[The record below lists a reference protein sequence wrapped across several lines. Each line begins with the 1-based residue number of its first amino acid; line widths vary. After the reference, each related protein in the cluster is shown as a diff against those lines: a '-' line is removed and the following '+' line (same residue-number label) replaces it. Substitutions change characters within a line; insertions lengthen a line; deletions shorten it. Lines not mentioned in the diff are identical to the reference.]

1 MTVFTWIFA
10 GIDVI
15 AALFL
20 LAMLL
25 NPNQDAAGKGMIF
38 LPVILLLIFAGAALL
53 LVHRKYHIAALI
65 ISAVPAILSL
75 YILFLTQKK

>member
-15 AALFL
+15 SALFL
-20 LAMLL
+20 LVMLV

-38 LPVILLLIFAGAALL
+38 LPVILLLIFSGAALL
-53 LVHRKYHIAALI
+53 LVHRKHHIAALVV
-65 ISAVPAILSL
+65 SAVPAIISVYVLV
-75 YILFLTQKK
+75 LTLKK

>member
-15 AALFL
+15 SALFL
-20 LAMLL
+20 LVMLV

-38 LPVILLLIFAGAALL
+38 LPVILLLMFAGAAVLL
-53 LVHRKYHIAALI
+53 MNRKYQIAALI
-65 ISAVPAILSL
+65 ISAVPAIISL
-75 YILFLTQKK
+75 YVLFLTLKK

>member
-1 MTVFTWIFA
+1 MTIFTWIFA

-38 LPVILLLIFAGAALL
+38 LPVILLLLFAGAAVLL
-53 LVHRKYHIAALI
+53 MNRKYHIAALVV
-65 ISAVPAILSL
+65 SAVPAIIAVYML
-75 YILFLTQKK
+75 YLTLKK

>member
-20 LAMLL
+20 LVMLV

-38 LPVILLLIFAGAALL
+38 LPVILLLLFAGAALL
-53 LVHRKYHIAALI
+53 LVHRKYHIAALVV
-65 ISAVPAILSL
+65 SAVPAIISV
-75 YILFLTQKK
+75 YVLFLTLKK

>member
-15 AALFL
+15 VAVFL
-20 LAMLL
+20 LAMLV

-38 LPVILLLIFAGAALL
+38 LPVILLLMFAGAAVLL
-53 LVHRKYHIAALI
+53 MNRKYQIAALI
-65 ISAVPAILSL
+65 ISAVPAIISL
-75 YILFLTQKK
+75 YVLWLTLKK